1 MLPIEL
7 KASLAITLRHLAA
20 SRFYLPQT
28 LPSQD
33 ADACWLSM
41 EGFLHHNELGL
52 ALDDA
57 MELGELCS
65 APKEFWGEL
74 HSAAVN
80 MGLQS
85 EVALLQARL

>member
-1 MLPIEL
+1 MSPIEL
-7 KASLAITLRHLAA
+7 KASLAKTLRHLAA

-28 LPSQD
+28 LPRQD

-41 EGFLHHNELGL
+41 QEFLHHNEFGL

-57 MELGELCS
+57 VELGELCGG
-65 APKEFWGEL
+65 PKEFWAEL

-85 EVALLQARL
+85 EVALLEARL

>member
-1 MLPIEL
+1 MSPFEL
-7 KASLAITLRHLAA
+7 KASLAKTLRHLAA

-41 EGFLHHNELGL
+41 QEFLHHNELGL

-57 MELGELCS
+57 IELGEICS
-65 APKEFWGEL
+65 APKEFWVEL
-74 HSAAVN
+74 HCAAAN

-85 EVALLQARL
+85 HVAMLQARL

>member
-1 MLPIEL
+1 
-7 KASLAITLRHLAA
+7 
-20 SRFYLPQT
+20 
-28 LPSQD
+28 
-33 ADACWLSM
+33 M
-41 EGFLHHNELGL
+41 EEFLHHNELGL